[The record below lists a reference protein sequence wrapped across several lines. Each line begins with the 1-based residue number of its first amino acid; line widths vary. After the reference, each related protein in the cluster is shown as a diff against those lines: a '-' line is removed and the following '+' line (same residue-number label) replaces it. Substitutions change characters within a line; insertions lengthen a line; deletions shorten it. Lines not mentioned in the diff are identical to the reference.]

1 MPECALTRQQMAEA
15 RKAFAEFDKD
25 GNSTISRSE
34 LYNGIAKMGDAP
46 PRDAVEAML
55 QQFDQDGDGDLDFAE
70 FIVLYMSM

>member
-1 MPECALTRQQMAEA
+1 MSLAMNRQQVEEA

-25 GNSTISRSE
+25 GNGTISRSE